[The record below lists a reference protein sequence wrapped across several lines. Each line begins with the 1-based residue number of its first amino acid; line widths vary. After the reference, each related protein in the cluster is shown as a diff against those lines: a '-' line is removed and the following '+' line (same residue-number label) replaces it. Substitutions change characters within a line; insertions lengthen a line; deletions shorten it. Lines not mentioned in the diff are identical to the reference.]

1 MENEIIKVEV
11 WIRSNQISG
20 EEGSKIMMSGERKI
34 IGWWTTQFLCWTG
47 EKKRGEEET
56 LAKEKIT
63 KHCIFGE
70 FEVRGRILSL

>member
-34 IGWWTTQFLCWTG
+34 TVWWITQFLSINRNRKS
-47 EKKRGEEET
+47 E
-56 LAKEKIT
+56 
-63 KHCIFGE
+63 
-70 FEVRGRILSL
+70 